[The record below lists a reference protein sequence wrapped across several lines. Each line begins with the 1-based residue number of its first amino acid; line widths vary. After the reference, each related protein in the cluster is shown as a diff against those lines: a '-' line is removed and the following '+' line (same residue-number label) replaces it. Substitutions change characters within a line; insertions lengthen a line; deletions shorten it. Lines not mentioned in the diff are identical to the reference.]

1 MYDMYNSK
9 IGFNFE
15 KKRYECKNFPTH
27 VYIEDLIKVFAL
39 AHFKNEKILKR

>member
-1 MYDMYNSK
+1 MYDWYNSK

-27 VYIEDLIKVFAL
+27 VYFDSNI
-39 AHFKNEKILKR
+39 